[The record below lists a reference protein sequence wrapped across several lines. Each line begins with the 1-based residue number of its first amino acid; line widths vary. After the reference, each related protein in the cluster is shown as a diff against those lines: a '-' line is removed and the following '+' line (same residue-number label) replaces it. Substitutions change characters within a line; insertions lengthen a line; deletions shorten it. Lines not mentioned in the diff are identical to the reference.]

1 MKNKSEKYFRTIS
14 SASIKS
20 LFLHPE
26 NHLSHPFMLD
36 WSESPFSSL
45 SVSFLLGVLAG
56 RVCTL
61 QWGLPPSPIP
71 IFLAMNILLILL
83 IVSNRP
89 IRRSTKWFTSF
100 ILCACTIF
108 LLTGYIYSSFFH
120 QEASTIYGNRIDY
133 HIHQH
138 NSMQNA
144 KALHL
149 QEQLHSHLQSSSV
162 GSSAEKSIIEAM
174 TIGHR
179 SNMDKSL
186 RKQFAAAGISHM
198 LALSGFHLSAIYLL
212 LYILLRPLRNVPRV
226 RIAVSVIVVLMLWFY
241 ALLTGMSPSIV
252 RAVIFCTI
260 IEICHLSRRR
270 VNLLNSCSIAS
281 FIILLF
287 DPLFIGHI
295 GFQLSFLSVMGIA
308 LWQNQIPRN
317 WLLAILTITV
327 ICSLVTFPLVA
338 YYFGTLPLYG
348 LLTNT
353 IATILAYPVVILS
366 MLWWLLSLISIPAT
380 WLLHVITFFTHLL
393 ISLVRLVSGLPFS
406 TISYSPSVTI
416 VLLWYAAL
424 FLLYLILKRTLF
436 KNTYTSC
443 YEN

>member
-1 MKNKSEKYFRTIS
+1 
-14 SASIKS
+14 
-20 LFLHPE
+20 
-26 NHLSHPFMLD
+26 MLD
-36 WSESPFSSL
+36 WSESPFTSL
-45 SVSFLLGVLAG
+45 SISFTLGVLAG

-71 IFLAMNILLILL
+71 IFLAMNILFILL
-83 IVSNRP
+83 IVSNRL
-89 IRRSTKWFTSF
+89 IRRSTQWFTAF

-108 LLTGYIYSSFFH
+108 LLTGYLYSSFSH
-120 QEASTIYGNRIDY
+120 QGASIVHGNRIDY
-133 HIHQH
+133 NIHNH
-138 NSMQNA
+138 NSMQNE
-144 KALHL
+144 KALRL
-149 QEQLHSHLQSSSV
+149 QEQLHSHLQSSPV
-162 GSSAEKSIIEAM
+162 GTAAEKSIIEAM

-179 SNMDKSL
+179 SSMDKNL

-212 LYILLRPLRNVPRV
+212 LYLLLRPIRNIPKV
-226 RIAVSVIVVLMLWFY
+226 RIAVSLSVILLLWFY

-281 FIILLF
+281 FIILMY

-308 LWQNQIPRN
+308 LWQHQLPRN
-317 WLLAILTITV
+317 WLLGILTITI

-338 YYFGTLPLYG
+338 HYFGTLPVYG
-348 LLTNT
+348 LLTNPV
-353 IATILAYPVVILS
+353 ATILAYPIVILS
-366 MLWWLLSLISIPAT
+366 MLWWLLSLIFIPVN
-380 WLLHVITFFTHLL
+380 WLLQIIVFFTHLL
-393 ISLVRLVSGLPFS
+393 VSLVRMVGGLPLS
-406 TISYSPSVTI
+406 TIHYTPSSTVVI
-416 VLLWYAAL
+416 LWYIIL
-424 FLLYLILKRTLF
+424 FLLHITLKRTLF